1 MIHLETISK
10 RFGPQVLFSNV
21 DLHIGPEDRIGLVGA
36 NGTGKTTLFRV
47 ITGEGSVDDGTIK
60 RNKGL
65 RIGYL
70 PQEMDPRQGRGL
82 FVDVVDS
89 VRGFRELQ
97 ERRAELEAA
106 LHDATDEEAERIAHA
121 LGEVEERFQHI
132 GGYTL
137 EAEAREVL
145 IGLGFSRDDFERPLS
160 EFSGGWHMRVE
171 LAKILLNHPDLLLLD
186 EPTNHLDL
194 ESMQWFESYLATFK
208 GSYVIVAHDRAFLN
222 RTVRRIVDVG
232 PSGLREYPGSY
243 DRYRRLKTEEEA
255 LLEKRFQEQQV
266 RIRELEDFIARN
278 RTRKDR
284 ARQVQSRIR
293 QLEKMEKIELPRR
306 SKGIR
311 FQFPQPPR
319 SGNDVLRLEGVKK
332 RYGDWTV
339 FGGIDLHLLQKERV
353 ALVGQNGAGKSTLL
367 KILAGRLALDGG
379 ERVLGANVHLDYF
392 AQHQLEALHPENT
405 VFLEMLS
412 GRSGATMPLARA
424 ILGAFLFSG
433 DDVDKKVM
441 VLSGGEKSRL
451 ALAKLL
457 LAPANL
463 LILDEPTNHL
473 DIDSREVL
481 EAALSR
487 YEGTL
492 VFTSHDRAFIN
503 VLATKVVEVAQG
515 PGAPGTG
522 STLTPFPGNYDYYA
536 WKRRKMEADGTEGSK
551 KQAAAVPEAA
561 RDRDAHQEAS
571 LGRSRQAGREKKRI
585 EAEKRNRLYRKVRP
599 LREELERLEAQV
611 ARGEERLARLE
622 ARLKE
627 RDFYLDPARS
637 GKALEEYAALKS
649 RLEKEMARWAEL
661 AEKIETLEAK
671 YSTGGD

>member
-1 MIHLETISK
+1 
-10 RFGPQVLFSNV
+10 
-21 DLHIGPEDRIGLVGA
+21 
-36 NGTGKTTLFRV
+36 
-47 ITGEGSVDDGTIK
+47 
-60 RNKGL
+60 
-65 RIGYL
+65 
-70 PQEMDPRQGRGL
+70 
-82 FVDVVDS
+82 
-89 VRGFRELQ
+89 
-97 ERRAELEAA
+97 
-106 LHDATDEEAERIAHA
+106 
-121 LGEVEERFQHI
+121 
-132 GGYTL
+132 
-137 EAEAREVL
+137 
-145 IGLGFSRDDFERPLS
+145 
-160 EFSGGWHMRVE
+160 
-171 LAKILLNHPDLLLLD
+171 
-186 EPTNHLDL
+186 
-194 ESMQWFESYLATFK
+194 MQWFESYLATFK

-232 PSGLREYPGSY
+232 PNGLREYPGSY
-243 DRYRRLKTEEEA
+243 DRYRRLKTDEEA

-284 ARQVQSRIR
+284 ARQVQGRIR
-293 QLEKMEKIELPRR
+293 QLEKIEKIELPRR

-339 FGGIDLHLLQKERV
+339 FDGVDLHLLRKERI

-367 KILAGRLALDGG
+367 KILAGRLSIDGG

-433 DDVDKKVM
+433 DDVDKKVK

-503 VLATKVVEVAQG
+503 ALATKVIEVAQG
-515 PGAPGTG
+515 PGALGTG
-522 STLTPFPGNYDYYA
+522 STLTLFPGNYDYYA
-536 WKRRKMEADGTEGSK
+536 WKRCEMETQGTKGSQR
-551 KQAAAVPEAA
+551 QAGGAPVPEAA
-561 RDRDAHQEAS
+561 RDRDEPQDAS
-571 LGRSRQAGREKKRI
+571 PGKARQAERERKRI

-627 RDFYLDPARS
+627 RDFYLDAVLS

-649 RLEKEMARWAEL
+649 RLEKEMARWADL
-661 AEKIETLEAK
+661 AEKIEVVEAK
-671 YSTGGD
+671 YGAGSD